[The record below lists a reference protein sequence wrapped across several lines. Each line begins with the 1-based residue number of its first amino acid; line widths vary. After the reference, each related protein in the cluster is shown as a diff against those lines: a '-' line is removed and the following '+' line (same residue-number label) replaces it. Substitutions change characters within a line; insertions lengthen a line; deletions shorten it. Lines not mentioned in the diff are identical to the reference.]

1 MRTAAVTLIVL
12 AFAAGTADLSAEARS
27 AKVDAQGRGR
37 NRANSQGIP
46 PGHMPPPGEC
56 RVWRDGVPP
65 GQQPRPTNCDQAER
79 MASRDRN
86 ARVIYGDARN
96 NRYENGRY
104 ENGRYEDGRYEDGRY
119 ENDPDQNGR
128 YEERGSNGVT
138 GRVIDIL
145 RGRDP
150 NRYPTTGTQSGANRA
165 AYDNGFRDGLEKGRE
180 DVRDNDSFDPVRHTR
195 YRSADRGY
203 NSSYGTKEQ
212 YKLVYRDGFEAG
224 YAQGYGRRVR

>member
-1 MRTAAVTLIVL
+1 MARGNIPLRAVL
-12 AFAAGTADLSAEARS
+12 AGTDGSATSTNGQSGEPWRTIAGCGSSSASKR
-27 AKVDAQGRGR
+27 VD
-37 NRANSQGIP
+37 
-46 PGHMPPPGEC
+46 
-56 RVWRDGVPP
+56 PP
-65 GQQPRPTNCDQAER
+65 GQPPPRTVVENDRGHQQQRHPDQASE
-79 MASRDRN
+79 
-86 ARVIYGDARN
+86 
-96 NRYENGRY
+96 
-104 ENGRYEDGRYEDGRY
+104 
-119 ENDPDQNGR
+119 NGR

-150 NRYPTTGTQSGANRA
+150 NRYPTTGTQGGVNRA

-180 DVRDNDSFDPVRHTR
+180 DVRDNDSFDPVRHSR